1 MCCTLATSTFL
12 RSSRGS
18 SPWAASPTTKS
29 NTRGFGIGRRS
40 LAKNVTLGDR
50 FRTLCDSLVTSREVT
65 HASTSPAFGK
75 WLVRA
80 IQSLNGG
87 MSRSS
92 PGAISSK
99 REQFWGRAVQASR
112 DSLDPGRFLFVVKF
126 PKTRK
131 VSARLRLRTL
141 SLNYLPRSF
150 VTVGTSSLFPD
161 DKLW

>member
-65 HASTSPAFGK
+65 HATTSPAHGK

-80 IQSLNGG
+80 IQSLKSG
-87 MSRSS
+87 MSRSGT
-92 PGAISSK
+92 GAISSK

-112 DSLDPGRFLFVVKF
+112 DSLDPGRFLFCGE
-126 PKTRK
+126 
-131 VSARLRLRTL
+131 VSEDSQSFRTFAL
-141 SLNYLPRSF
+141 AHILNYFPMSF